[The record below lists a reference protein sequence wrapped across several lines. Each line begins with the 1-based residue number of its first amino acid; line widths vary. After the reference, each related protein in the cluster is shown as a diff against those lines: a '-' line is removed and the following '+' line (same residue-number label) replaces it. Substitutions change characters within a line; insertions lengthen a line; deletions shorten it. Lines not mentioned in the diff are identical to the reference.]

1 MAKPTNPRR
10 RRVTRELENLPN
22 LFDSVEIDMTRHDIA
37 GPALQRAT
45 AREEEARRE
54 RNARAADAG
63 SVDISENA
71 LRRAEAVRFISF
83 GSGSSGNCA
92 YIGTRRG
99 GLLIDAG
106 VDAKTVTEQLNKN
119 GIDIATI
126 AGIVLTHDHSDHVR
140 FAYTL
145 LRANRHL
152 QLFCTPRTLSGLLR
166 RHSISRRIKDYHK
179 PIYKEIPFEAGG
191 FTVTAFET
199 SHDGSD
205 NVGFA
210 IRHKDKTFVVAT
222 DMGIITERA
231 DHYMRQANFL
241 MLEAD
246 YDAEMLRR
254 SNRPEY
260 LKARIAGPTGHLE
273 NIVSGQWAASVLAEN
288 TDRPDILSHI
298 FLCHLSQETNTPELA
313 LSTVRGAIEAKGI
326 TVGDATMSAEMS
338 PERVQLAALPRLTS
352 SPLYVLRRISSKKV

>member
-1 MAKPTNPRR
+1 MAKPNSRKRR
-10 RRVTRELENLPN
+10 ALRALEDLPG
-22 LFDSVEIDMTRHDIA
+22 LFDTVDIDMSAVGDDREGGTGGQHRTADQPV
-37 GPALQRAT
+37 GGAT
-45 AREEEARRE
+45 G
-54 RNARAADAG
+54 DA
-63 SVDISENA
+63 SFDISPES
-71 LRRAEAVRFISF
+71 LHPRDQLMFVSF

-92 YIGTRRG
+92 YLGNAEG
-99 GLLIDAG
+99 GILIDAG
-106 VDAKTVTEQLNKN
+106 VDTDVVAEGLARHK
-119 GIDIATI
+119 IDMRNI
-126 AGIVLTHDHSDHVR
+126 AGILLTHDHGDHAR
-140 FAYTL
+140 SAYKL
-145 LRANRHL
+145 LRYNRHL
-152 QLFCTPRTLSGLLR
+152 LLYCTPRCLQGLLR
-166 RHSISRRIKDYHK
+166 RSSVSRRITDYHK
-179 PIYKEIPFEAGG
+179 PVYKEFEFEAGG
-191 FTVTAFET
+191 FTITPFET

>member
-205 NVGFA
+205 NMGFA
-210 IRHKDKTFVVAT
+210 IDRGPHHFVVAT
-222 DMGIITERA
+222 DTGFITDRA
-231 DHYMRQANFL
+231 NHYLRLATCAMIETDYDLGMLQANPV
-241 MLEAD
+241 
-246 YDAEMLRR
+246 Y
-254 SNRPEY
+254 PEY
-260 LKARIAGPTGHLE
+260 LKARIAGRTGHMC
-273 NIVSGQWAASVLAEN
+273 NDDTAAYLAALLAEKDPE
-288 TDRPDILSHI
+288 TGRRLSPLTHI
-298 FLCHLSQETNTPELA
+298 FLCHLSEENNTPDTA
-313 LSTVRGAIEAKGI
+313 LRAVRRALEQAGL
-326 TVGDATMSAEMS
+326 TVGDATGSPVSRSADI
-338 PERVQLAALPRLTS
+338 QLAALPRYTP
-352 SPLYVLRRISSKKV
+352 SPLHVFR